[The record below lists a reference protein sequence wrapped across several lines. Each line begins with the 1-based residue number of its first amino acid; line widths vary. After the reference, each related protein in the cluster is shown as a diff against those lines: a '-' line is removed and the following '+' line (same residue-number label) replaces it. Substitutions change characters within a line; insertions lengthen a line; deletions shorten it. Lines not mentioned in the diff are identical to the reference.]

1 MVRRGE
7 VWWVRLDPTVGHEI
21 RKTRPCLVVSPDQMN
36 RHGIL
41 VIVPLTSGTER
52 RFRVPTSVSGKI
64 GAAAVD
70 QIRSLDR
77 TRFGRRIGEADPAVL
92 SAVLAVLQEMFA
104 D

>member
-21 RKTRPCLVVSPDQMN
+21 RKTRPCLIVSPDQMN
-36 RHGIL
+36 RHGTSI
-41 VIVPLTSGTER
+41 IVPLTSGERR
-52 RFRVPTSVSGKI
+52 RFRIPTSVADKP

-70 QIRSLDR
+70 QVRVIDHARL
-77 TRFGRRIGEADPAVL
+77 GRRIGDAEPAIL
-92 SAVLAVLQEMFA
+92 LGVLAGLREMFE